1 VFKFSQIT
9 VPQWF
14 SSYFADA
21 LCLPLMLSY
30 LLLWIRRVKKIPTF
44 KLTPTMVFTAWLMVS
59 LVFEWFAPSYSKRY
73 TADVMDVVV
82 YAFGGMFFYIFQR
95 KRDLRH
101 RFL

>member
-1 VFKFSQIT
+1 LVLKFSQIT

-30 LLLWIRRVKKIPTF
+30 LLLWIRRVKKTATF
-44 KLTPTMVFTAWLMVS
+44 KLTPTMIFTAWLMVS

-73 TADVMDVVV
+73 TADMMDVAV
-82 YAFGGMFFYIFQR
+82 YAFGGIAYWFCQEKNVFF
-95 KRDLRH
+95 
-101 RFL
+101 